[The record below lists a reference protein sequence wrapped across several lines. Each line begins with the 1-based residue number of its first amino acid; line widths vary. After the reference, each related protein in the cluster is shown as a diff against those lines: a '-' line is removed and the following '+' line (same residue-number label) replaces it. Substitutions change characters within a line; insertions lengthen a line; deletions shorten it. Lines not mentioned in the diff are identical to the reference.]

1 MNALLGHT
9 GFVGGT
15 LARAHPFDACFNS
28 ANIDALDDGYD
39 LVVCAAAPGTKWIAN
54 RDPAADRAAIDRLA
68 RALHRLGPATR
79 VILISTVDVFGQPY
93 DVDEKSVPVPHQPY
107 GEHRLA
113 LEQHVRARFPDAT
126 IVRLP
131 ALVGPGLRKNAL
143 YDLCH
148 DHEVDRLD
156 ARGVFQV
163 YPVERLWADLQGAPP
178 LVHLVAEP
186 LTLGDIARVAFGRTL
201 QDGTGAPVR
210 YDVRSRYKAPVS
222 AAESLAAITR
232 YARTEPR

>member
-1 MNALLGHT
+1 MNALIGHT
-9 GFVGGT
+9 GFVGST
-15 LARAHPFDACFNS
+15 LARLHPFDACFNS
-28 ANIDALDDGYD
+28 SNIEALDDRYE
-39 LVVCAAAPGTKWIAN
+39 LVVCAGAPGTKWIAN
-54 RDPAADRAAIDRLA
+54 REPAADRAAVDRLQ
-68 RALHRLGPATR
+68 RALDKVGHAR
-79 VILISTVDVFGQPY
+79 VVLISTVDVFGEPY
-93 DVDEKSVPVPHQPY
+93 DVDEHALPAPNQPY
-107 GEHRLA
+107 GQHRLA
-113 LEQHVRARFPDAT
+113 LEHFVQDRFADVT

-156 ARGVFQV
+156 ARAVFQV
-163 YPVERLWADLQGAPP
+163 YPVERLWADLRCAPP

-186 LTLGDIARVAFGRTL
+186 LALGEIARVAFGRTL
-201 QDGTGAPVR
+201 QYGVGTPVR
-210 YDVRSRYKAPVS
+210 YDVRSAHAPRVS

>member
-9 GFVGGT
+9 GFVGST
-15 LARAHPFDACFNS
+15 LARLHPFDACFNT
-28 ANIDALDDGYD
+28 ANIDALDDGYE

-54 RDPAADRAAIDRLA
+54 RDPAADRAAIDRLV
-68 RALHRLGPATR
+68 RALDRVGRAR
-79 VILISTVDVFGQPY
+79 VILISTVDVFGEPY
-93 DVDEKSVPVPHQPY
+93 DVDENSVPVPHQPY

-113 LEQHVRARFPDAT
+113 LEQFVRVRFPDAT
-126 IVRLP
+126 IARLP

-156 ARGVFQV
+156 ARAVFQV

-186 LTLGDIARVAFGRTL
+186 LPLGDIARVAFGRTL

-210 YDVRSRYKAPVS
+210 YDVRSRYVPAVS
-222 AAESLAAITR
+222 AADSLAAITR
-232 YARTEPR
+232 YARTETR